1 MHQGD
6 DDASA
11 HRRAPLAGP
20 WGAPAI
26 FALVALGHALGTVI
40 VYQFDHTPSS
50 GVSFFPADGVTLAAL
65 LLLPTSRWR
74 LVAAATFAAELV
86 SHQVLGENLLTG
98 VGLAASNTLGPLA
111 GAYVVRRILG
121 AAPRLDVGRDL
132 AAFLVGGVVLG
143 PLVDAL
149 TGPPFARLASD
160 VSPYVE
166 TAARWWT
173 GDALGCL
180 LVGGALLAWLGPAS
194 DAPASPSAAEAAGCG
209 ATLLATGLGVFFL
222 WDQPLAYLVL
232 VPLGWAGLRF
242 GARGATAAVLLL
254 TAIAEWATI
263 TGYGQFAAAGV
274 AEIRASLWLLQ
285 LFLAVAALAVLVV
298 SAEVGRAHRAE
309 AARLASELA
318 EREARRAGEEA
329 RTAER
334 SRLARDLHD
343 SVSQALF
350 AGTLRARTAQNVL
363 ERSGADVPGLGEEL
377 AVLRDLVSAA
387 LAEMRALIFEMRPE
401 ALAEEGLVAALRR
414 QASAIQARSGLVVTV
429 EGPAERL
436 PLTVDAEEHLYR
448 LALEALNNAV
458 KHAEATTLGVQVVA
472 VDGVVE
478 VCVTDDGRGFDGAPH
493 PGHLG
498 LHTMRERAEAVG
510 GILELVGRAS
520 AGTTVRCRVPAPRSS
535 PAASG

>member
-1 MHQGD
+1 
-6 DDASA
+6 
-11 HRRAPLAGP
+11 
-20 WGAPAI
+20 
-26 FALVALGHALGTVI
+26 
-40 VYQFDHTPSS
+40 
-50 GVSFFPADGVTLAAL
+50 
-65 LLLPTSRWR
+65 
-74 LVAAATFAAELV
+74 VAAATFLAELL
-86 SHQVLGENLLTG
+86 SHQVLGENLVTG

-121 AAPRLDVGRDL
+121 RAPRLDVGSEL

-143 PLVDAL
+143 PFVDTL

-180 LVGGALLAWLGPAS
+180 LIGGALLAWLGPS
-194 DAPASPSAAEAAGCG
+194 GEAPASRSAAEAAGCAG
-209 ATLLATGLGVFFL
+209 ALLAAGVGVFFV

-232 VPLGWAGLRF
+232 VPLGWAALRF
-242 GARGATAAVLLL
+242 GPRGATAAVLLL
-254 TAIAEWATI
+254 TAVAEWATI
-263 TGYGQFAAAGV
+263 TGHGQFAASAAAG
-274 AEIRASLWLLQ
+274 IRTSLWLLQ
-285 LFLAVAALAVLVV
+285 LFLAVAALAALVLA
-298 SAEVGRAHRAE
+298 AEVGRAHRAE
-309 AARLASELA
+309 AARRASELA
-318 EREARRAGEEA
+318 EQEARRAGEEA

-350 AGTLRARTAQNVL
+350 AGTLRARTAQKVL
-363 ERSGADVPGLGEEL
+363 ERSGADVPGLADEL
-377 AVLRDLVSAA
+377 AVLRDLVAAA

-414 QASAIQARSGLVVTV
+414 QASAIQARTGLVVTV

-436 PLTVDAEEHLYR
+436 PLSVDAEEHLYR

-458 KHAEATTLGVQVVA
+458 KHAEATTLGIAVVA

-478 VCVTDDGRGFDGAPH
+478 VCVTDDGRGFDGRAH

-510 GILELVGRAS
+510 GTLELTGRTS
-520 AGTTVRCRVPAPRSS
+520 AGTTVRCRVPAPRPF
-535 PAASG
+535 PAASE